1 MRNSIRKAISVCLF
15 TGMMASSA
23 LAAQDAPQPD
33 NAAWFGVTY
42 RDNSVLME
50 SAKDIEILSGNFRID
65 ELKITEGQDPE
76 GKNQVGQLHE
86 LTDHSFTFTCGR
98 QGSQEVAQWFNQ
110 KFSGYND
117 PAVTG
122 DRTTFDQTADELNF
136 AFVGDLQLTVKAPA
150 FPEGC
155 SVTFEDVAF
164 AQGSTAF
171 RNNWWFGQLKGQHTR
186 DADGP
191 NRMLAIGADEAGNTV
206 FASFLRGGND
216 VNAVSLEAIAPAHP
230 ANDHAVT
237 LPNVQQA
244 FHALPDTGTRSELKG
259 FGGNYDPSVNHI
271 QGYAQ
276 YLAEDGTNYALLTHS
291 VSTAPYAHILVGQ
304 KNGEEMW
311 GFKTYLQNWQHPG
324 GVQSIGD
331 YLLVPSEHD
340 NQAHIA
346 LYDMRT
352 LSVQELRR
360 VETFDLTV
368 DHKAG
373 ALGITSYKDAG
384 GTEYYLLLV
393 AHLDGENSV
402 YHAYR
407 APAAN
412 GLEQAV
418 FQKVGSFPLNK
429 DFQGFGLITEAE
441 TGKVY
446 MIGLW
451 SPSEGATFADYAY
464 LYELNTQN
472 WTIGDALEERHLTS
486 QGGFPG
492 IMGVHFRYGAGVLV
506 TPDQNLMLYA
516 SERNTVLGSVL
527 AINDW
532 RSGQ

>member
-1 MRNSIRKAISVCLF
+1 
-15 TGMMASSA
+15 
-23 LAAQDAPQPD
+23 
-33 NAAWFGVTY
+33 
-42 RDNSVLME
+42 
-50 SAKDIEILSGNFRID
+50 
-65 ELKITEGQDPE
+65 
-76 GKNQVGQLHE
+76 
-86 LTDHSFTFTCGR
+86 
-98 QGSQEVAQWFNQ
+98 
-110 KFSGYND
+110 
-117 PAVTG
+117 
-122 DRTTFDQTADELNF
+122 
-136 AFVGDLQLTVKAPA
+136 
-150 FPEGC
+150 
-155 SVTFEDVAF
+155 
-164 AQGSTAF
+164 
-171 RNNWWFGQLKGQHTR
+171 
-186 DADGP
+186 
-191 NRMLAIGADEAGNTV
+191 
-206 FASFLRGGND
+206 
-216 VNAVSLEAIAPAHP
+216 
-230 ANDHAVT
+230 
-237 LPNVQQA
+237 
-244 FHALPDTGTRSELKG
+244 
-259 FGGNYDPSVNHI
+259 
-271 QGYAQ
+271 
-276 YLAEDGTNYALLTHS
+276 
-291 VSTAPYAHILVGQ
+291 
-304 KNGEEMW
+304 MW

-368 DHKAG
+368 EHKAG
-373 ALGITSYKDAG
+373 ALGITSYKDAD

-412 GLEQAV
+412 GLEQAT
-418 FQKVGSFPLNK
+418 FEKVGSFPLDK
-429 DFQGFGLITEAE
+429 DFQGFGLVTEAE

-472 WTIGDALEERHLTS
+472 WTLGEALEERHLTS

-492 IMGVHFRYGAGVLV
+492 VMGVHFRYGAGVLV

-532 RSGQ
+532 VSGQ